1 MTVGLLWQ
9 WQVEVLVL
17 VLALAVTALDD
28 NLPLAATIA
37 RTKDPN
43 PNLGKWKSTPRKRHE
58 AAAEDGV

>member
-1 MTVGLLWQ
+1 M
-9 WQVEVLVL
+9 VL